1 MARRSPTVSSAANG
15 GGGTTKQPSAASVR
29 KMQGELESLQSILDR
44 TKGLKKQFD
53 ANKSAMMR
61 STLMVGESAAV
72 AGLSSVASGA
82 AGKYRTHVRVAR
94 GITALGALGWGLS
107 SILGSKN
114 GDCGHHQMAVAS
126 GLINAESAETGL
138 MLGAKAR
145 QWWADRAAAS
155 AGADGAAA
163 GNGAPAPEVVV
174 TPSASTQGEFG
185 RQPALLREVLPENDE
200 LAAFRAKG
208 RARPQHAV

>member
-1 MARRSPTVSSAANG
+1 MARRSPSVSSAANG
-15 GGGTTKQPSAASVR
+15 GGGTNKQQPSAASVR
-29 KMQGELESLQSILDR
+29 KLQGELQSLQNVLDR
-44 TKGLKKQFD
+44 TKGLKKQYD

-72 AGLSSVASGA
+72 AGLISVATGA

-107 SILGSKN
+107 AILGSKN
-114 GDCGHHQMAVAS
+114 GDGGHHQMAIAS
-126 GLINAESAETGL
+126 GLISAESAETGL
-138 MLGAKAR
+138 MLGNKAR

-155 AGADGAAA
+155 AGGEGANGA
-163 GNGAPAPEVVV
+163 NGAPEVAV
-174 TPSASTQGEFG
+174 TPSASTQGEIG
-185 RQPALLREVLPENDE
+185 RQPAQLREVLPENDE

-208 RARPQHAV
+208 RARPQYAV